1 MSLNDKIKELLDDF
15 NEKLVIDTRESLQT
29 KLDERTKETLTKS
42 KYKDKSFKKVKSR
55 LWASVKAPPAIFDK
69 GVIKA
74 RLLMNDY
81 WAVVNDGR
89 KASNV
94 SEEGQ
99 DKIAAWSATRGLAE
113 KIRITDLEARK
124 QRQSLSERKNLKT
137 LKKMPFDRAKKVA
150 GFLVARSLKKKSLEP
165 THFFDEVLN
174 DGRIA
179 KLKEDLT
186 ELVKTEFTIE
196 IRKEIKK

>member
-1 MSLNDKIKELLDDF
+1 MGLNDKIKDLLNDF
-15 NEKLVIDTRESLQT
+15 NERLVTDTRESLQT
-29 KLDERTKETLTKS
+29 KLDERAN
-42 KYKDKSFKKVKSR
+42 KYGGKKVKSR

-69 GVIKA
+69 GLIKA

-113 KIRITDLEARK
+113 KIRISDLEARK
-124 QRQSLSERKNLKT
+124 QKQSLSERKNLKI
-137 LKKMPFDRAKKVA
+137 LKKMPFDRAKKAA
-150 GFLVARSLKKKSLEP
+150 GFLVARNLKKKSLEP
-165 THFFDEVLN
+165 TYFFDEVLN
-174 DGRIA
+174 DGRID
-179 KLKEDLT
+179 KLKDDLGQ
-186 ELVKTEFTIE
+186 LVKKEFTIE
-196 IRKEIKK
+196 IRKEIK